1 MRFYKSL
8 GVPYI
13 SLFACYLGEDYRA
26 LYGVPD
32 ISVLKILLKTSGRE
46 RVTTGGAI

>member
-8 GVPYI
+8 GAPYI
-13 SLFACYLGEDYRA
+13 SLFACYLDEDYRA

-32 ISVLKILLKTSGRE
+32 ISALKNFVKNKR
-46 RVTTGGAI
+46 A